1 MRLHKLLP
9 ILTVTSL
16 TPIVATISSCT
27 CSYWEV
33 IDLIDDS
40 DKGMMISETPISFIA
55 GKTYQVNID
64 LSKYSQGVKAGG
76 PWLFGMGAIDLSEFH
91 DFGQWT
97 FSVFVDNIEQNKVL
111 TQQEISEK
119 DESYMFGII
128 PGYEKKGFLGR
139 CSKLNKNS
147 VMKMVFVPNED
158 IDNLTLMFGPWGG

>member
-1 MRLHKLLP
+1 M
-9 ILTVTSL
+9 
-16 TPIVATISSCT
+16 
-27 CSYWEV
+27 
-33 IDLIDDS
+33 
-40 DKGMMISETPISFIA
+40 
-55 GKTYQVNID
+55 
-64 LSKYSQGVKAGG
+64 
-76 PWLFGMGAIDLSEFH
+76 
-91 DFGQWT
+91 
-97 FSVFVDNIEQNKVL
+97 FVDNIEQNKVL